1 MKSRRQKGSR
11 GEEARIAVSEKDLL
25 LGISQAA
32 SRISDLQRLLRTSIR
47 IAGQGMGVDRCS
59 VWLAHDNQKCA
70 KLEAVWVKG
79 RFRSAHLGARMDL
92 KNFPKFKRI
101 ISEGKAIH
109 SPDIAKVVA
118 NRYEKR
124 LFAQAGIKSSLS
136 VPLKIKNRVLGALN
150 FGTLRSHRTFTPAE
164 IRLGKIIANQMA
176 VGIENA
182 VLCKK
187 LEDRA
192 AGLRE
197 QSIKALRDS
206 EETYRTL
213 LENLPQLIFLKDKRS
228 VYVSVNKNF
237 CRSMGIKPEQ
247 IIGKTD
253 FDFFPRDLAQK
264 YRRDD
269 REIIRTGKT
278 KEIVEDYIEKG
289 RRRIVQTVKTPV
301 LGNDGKPIGVL
312 GIFWD
317 ITERK
322 EAEQIQSVLYKI
334 ADSVHR
340 VRDLRELFQTIH
352 KVLSTVMDTTNF
364 FIALYDKATDTVS
377 LPYCVDQK
385 DTFKTF
391 PARKT
396 LTAYVIKHGKPL
408 LVTREVRKRLIESG
422 KVETMGARSKIWL
435 GVPLKIGEEVI
446 GAVTVQSYTN
456 PSAYGQREL
465 EILKFASHQ
474 IASAIQRKK
483 AENTLIRDEQ
493 IARERARLLT
503 DLRSL
508 DDMDDILTRVCR
520 AVSDSGLFRRAV
532 MTLNKP
538 GGEIINLGQVGLSAQ
553 AIQRAK
559 KAPPLD
565 PKLRARITNKR
576 FRVSD
581 SFFVPVEAGVDF
593 SKSRRHIPEKG
604 KKDVYGDWQA
614 GDELFVPLR
623 DFSGKIMGYLS
634 ADTPVD
640 GSRPDKKTIE
650 ALEMLVEAAASRIR
664 EVEAQ
669 KSVKKQRDFSQ
680 SIMET
685 ANSMI
690 VCLDHDTRVTAF
702 NKECERITGY
712 HRQEVLGKK
721 WPEMFL
727 PPEYRHK
734 KLKSFASWVRAHP
747 RDQYE
752 GPIKTKKGEVRTILW
767 SNTAILGPREK
778 DITAIAIGQ
787 DITERKKTEEALQ
800 LSQERYKL
808 STKAAK
814 VGVWDWDLKS
824 NRFYIDPNIKE
835 ILGYKDK
842 EIPNDIEVWTT
853 YVHPDD
859 LKPVMTAAQACID
872 GRTPKYVFEHR
883 MMHKDGSVR
892 WILSNGKVIRDKD
905 GNAVRMI
912 GTDTDVTERKMAE
925 EAFRESEHRFRMM
938 AEASPDY
945 IFQTDKSGKTIYCS
959 PAIKRILGYTPE
971 ERQGTEFS
979 TIISPSELLRAKTLF
994 SKAIGGETIQNLEIN
1009 LIHKSGR
1016 TVPIEVSVVPIF
1028 ENGEVSSLFGIAR
1041 DITKRKR
1048 MEEEVKKSEEKY
1060 RRLVETSNDMIFT
1073 VDLKGNF
1080 LFTNKALEKHLGY
1093 SDKEIRKINGFE
1105 LVHPQDLKI
1114 VKEQFAQLVEGKSV
1128 DNMEYRYKA
1137 KPGHYVHILN
1147 NASPIFDS
1155 QGNVVATL
1163 GIARDI
1169 TEHKRADE
1177 ALKESEEK
1185 FRNLFENAND
1195 AIFLANPKTGIIVD
1209 SNKHAERLLNRPREE
1224 IIGLHQSKLHPPDKE
1239 KYYKEM
1245 FRRHGEKGG
1254 SVNFEAEVIGKDG
1267 AVVPV
1272 YINAG
1277 VIKIAGKKV
1286 IQGIFRD
1293 ITELKKADEALKESQ
1308 KFLDEIID
1316 HIPDPVFIKNR
1327 KHQWILL
1334 NKAIGEMLGYPREKM
1349 LGRTDYDFFP
1359 KKQADFFWK
1368 KDQEMF
1374 KTGKIVDI
1382 PEEPIT
1388 DAKGNVHWLHTKKAP
1403 LRDSSGKITT
1413 LVGIIRDITDQK
1425 KAVEALRKSKDLTT
1439 ILEISYKTSQIHD
1452 LDKMLQLTCE
1462 ETAKALGIDRCS
1474 ISLVDEEEK
1483 EGEVRAVYVKN
1494 QPHPQILGRKFS
1506 VTDFRQI
1513 LKIYRGKEKF
1523 FHAPVVDKAKIS
1535 RKEKDYFKAEGVKS
1549 FVTVAIDAG
1558 KKLLGIFVVSSME
1571 KEKVFAES
1579 EIAFVQTLAS
1589 HLAVAV
1595 QNIKLMDLV
1604 KEQAENLRTLAQR
1617 VVSAQEEERK
1627 RIAQELHDEIGQ
1639 ILTVMKLNMEMSRRE
1654 IPSEYTRVIDRI
1666 KDSEDLVRETLNEVR
1681 NLTANLRPTELDDF
1695 GLIPTLNSY
1704 VENFY
1709 RRTNIQVVLKAENY
1723 RGMIPADVEMVL
1735 YRITQEALT
1744 NVAKHAKAAH
1754 VSIILEK
1761 KNNYALLTVKDDG
1774 IGFDAEGVMKQQK
1787 ARKGFGL
1794 FNIKERVKL
1803 LNGSFSITSK
1813 PKKGTRLQV
1822 RIPCPKGR

>member
-1 MKSRRQKGSR
+1 MKSRRQKGSK
-11 GEEARIAVSEKDLL
+11 GKAVKIAVSEKDLL

-32 SRISDLQRLLRTSIR
+32 SRISDLQRLLRTSVK

-59 VWLAHDNQKCA
+59 VWLTHDNQKYA
-70 KLEAVWVKG
+70 RVEAVYVKG
-79 RFRSAHLGARMDL
+79 RFRRAHPGARIDL

-101 ISEGKAIH
+101 ISEGKTIH

-150 FGTLRSHRTFTPAE
+150 FGALRSHRTFTPAE
-164 IRLGKIIANQMA
+164 IRLGKIIANQVA

-197 QSIKALRDS
+197 QNIKALRDS
-206 EETYRTL
+206 EEKYRTL

-253 FDFFPRDLAQK
+253 FDFFPRELARK
-264 YRRDD
+264 YRKDD
-269 REIIRTGKT
+269 REIIRTAKT

-289 RRRIVQTVKTPV
+289 KRRIVQTVKTPV
-301 LGNDGKPIGVL
+301 LGDDGKPIGVL

-317 ITERK
+317 ITERRQTE
-322 EAEQIQSVLYKI
+322 EALQHSGERYRMISQMTSDYVCKIDIDAKKNMVVDLITERFTRVSGYRVDEVKTPEMWKKAFHPDDLNKLSSFLQILLSGKTDEIEIRGFTKKGATRWLY
-334 ADSVHR
+334 V
-340 VRDLRELFQTIH
+340 
-352 KVLSTVMDTTNF
+352 
-364 FIALYDKATDTVS
+364 Y
-377 LPYCVDQK
+377 
-385 DTFKTF
+385 
-391 PARKT
+391 
-396 LTAYVIKHGKPL
+396 GKPL
-408 LVTREVRKRLIESG
+408 WDWKKKRVISLVMAAKDITDRKQ
-422 KVETMGARSKIWL
+422 VETRVIRS
-435 GVPLKIGEEVI
+435 
-446 GAVTVQSYTN
+446 
-456 PSAYGQREL
+456 
-465 EILKFASHQ
+465 
-474 IASAIQRKK
+474 
-483 AENTLIRDEQ
+483 EQ
-493 IARERARLLT
+493 IARERAILLT

-508 DDMDDILTRVCR
+508 DDIDDILTRVCR
-520 AVSDSGLFRRAV
+520 AVNDSGLFRRAV

-538 GGEIINLGQVGLSAQ
+538 GWEIINLGEVGLSGVVV
-553 AIQRAK
+553 QRAR

-593 SKSRRHIPEKG
+593 SKSRRYIPQKR
-604 KKDVYGDWQA
+604 KDPIYGTWQK

-634 ADTPVD
+634 VDTPVD

-690 VCLDHDTRVTAF
+690 VCLDHDARITVF
-702 NKECERITGY
+702 NRECERVTGY
-712 HRQEVLGKK
+712 SRQEVSGKR
-721 WPEMFL
+721 WPELFL
-727 PPEYRHK
+727 PPEHRHG
-734 KLKSFASWVRAHP
+734 KLKSFADWVRAHP

-752 GPIKTKKGEVRTILW
+752 GPIKTKRGEVRTILW

-787 DITERKKTEEALQ
+787 DITQRKKVEEALQ
-800 LSQERYKL
+800 ISQERYKL
-808 STKAAK
+808 STEAAK

-859 LKPVMTAAQACID
+859 LKPVMAAAQACID
-872 GRTPKYVFEHR
+872 GRTPRYVFEHR

-912 GTDTDVTERKMAE
+912 GTDTDVTERK
-925 EAFRESEHRFRMM
+925 
-938 AEASPDY
+938 
-945 IFQTDKSGKTIYCS
+945 
-959 PAIKRILGYTPE
+959 
-971 ERQGTEFS
+971 
-979 TIISPSELLRAKTLF
+979 
-994 SKAIGGETIQNLEIN
+994 KA
-1009 LIHKSGR
+1009 
-1016 TVPIEVSVVPIF
+1016 
-1028 ENGEVSSLFGIAR
+1028 
-1041 DITKRKR
+1041 
-1048 MEEEVKKSEEKY
+1048 EEEVKKSEEKY

-1093 SDKEIRKINGFE
+1093 SDKEITKMNGFE
-1105 LVHPQDLKI
+1105 LVHPQDLKTI
-1114 VKEQFAQLVEGKSV
+1114 KEQFAQLVQGKSV

-1155 QGNVVATL
+1155 QGNVVAAL

-1254 SVNFEAEVIGKDG
+1254 SVNFEAEVIRKDG

-1316 HIPDPVFIKNR
+1316 HIPDPIFIKDR
-1327 KHQWILL
+1327 EHKWILL
-1334 NKAIGEMLGYPREKM
+1334 NKAIGEMVGYSREEM
-1349 LGRTDYDFFP
+1349 LGKSDYDFFP

-1368 KDQEMF
+1368 KDEEMF
-1374 KTGKIVDI
+1374 RTGKVVDI

-1388 DAKGNVHWLHTKKAP
+1388 DAQGNIHWLHTKKAP
-1403 LRDSSGKITT
+1403 LQDSSGKTNT

-1425 KAVEALRKSKDLTT
+1425 KAVEALRKSRDLNT

-1513 LKIYRGKEKF
+1513 LKIYRGEEKF

-1595 QNIKLMDLV
+1595 QNIKLMNLV

-1723 RGMIPADVEMVL
+1723 RGMIPGDVEMVL
-1735 YRITQEALT
+1735 YRIAQEALT